1 MTLALGWSGCSDT
14 SCKRQRSCAGPILST
29 ADILKEEQ
37 YQVRGMFEQ
46 TAPPAK
52 AGPTITVPAML
63 PLLSRTPGAAH
74 TSSQML
80 SPTLPICLYAL
91 LANCF

>member
-1 MTLALGWSGCSDT
+1 MVAVGRMKCSDT
-14 SCKRQRSCAGPILST
+14 SRKRHSSCAGPILST

-63 PLLSRTPGAAH
+63 PLLSRTPGEAH
-74 TSSQML
+74 ELVIAQ
-80 SPTLPICLYAL
+80 
-91 LANCF
+91 